1 MAWQQN
7 PTRWC
12 SIGNM
17 TAAMKAVEAESVHLL
32 KYAAALDPQGLSM
45 VSSCAMVMR

>member
-12 SIGNM
+12 SIGNLIATM
-17 TAAMKAVEAESVHLL
+17 RLVQPERLDVLN
-32 KYAAALDPQGLSM
+32 YAAAVDQQGMTM
-45 VSSCAMVMR
+45 VSSMAAVMH